1 MKNNSI
7 KAVEMLAE
15 GEYTCVL
22 CKDDIVYTS
31 TERGVKPLL
40 EWYDRGI
47 NVQGFSAADKVIG
60 KAAAF
65 IYVLLGV
72 NDVYAPVISEGAK
85 HILETNGIKVQ
96 CKLLVKEII
105 NRTGTGRCPMEET
118 VDMITEAKEAM
129 EAVKRKIAQLQRGE
143 KQDGN

>member
-7 KAVEMLAE
+7 KAIKMLTE

-22 CKDDIVYTS
+22 CKDELVYTS

-40 EWYDRGI
+40 EWYDREI
-47 NVQGFSAADKVIG
+47 NLQGFSAADKVVG

-72 NDVYAPVISEGAK
+72 DDVYAPVISEGAM
-85 HILETNGIKVQ
+85 HILEANGIKVQ

-105 NRTGTGRCPMEET
+105 NRSGTGRCPMEET
-118 VDMITEAKEAM
+118 VDGITEAKEAL
-129 EAVKRKIAQLQRGE
+129 EAVKRKIAKLQ
-143 KQDGN
+143 K

>member
-7 KAVEMLAE
+7 KAIKMLTE

-22 CKDDIVYTS
+22 CKDELVYTS

-40 EWYDRGI
+40 EWHDSEI
-47 NVQGFSAADKVIG
+47 NLQGFSAADKVVG

-72 NDVYAPVISEGAK
+72 DDVYAPVISEGAM
-85 HILETNGIKVQ
+85 HILEANGIKVQ

-105 NRTGTGRCPMEET
+105 NRSGTGRCPMEET
-118 VDMITEAKEAM
+118 VDGITEAKEAL
-129 EAVKRKIAQLQRGE
+129 EAVKRKIAKLQ
-143 KQDGN
+143 K